1 MKKLSKRVWSTIV
14 LFGLV
19 GQIAWVI
26 ENMYFNLFLYNEIS
40 GDPNAIAWMVAAS
53 AATATLT
60 TIFMGA
66 LSDRVAKRKKFIA
79 IGYLLWGLVTLSF
92 AFISVDNVA
101 NYFGAADAVA
111 ATVVVVVAMDC
122 LMTFFGSTAN
132 DGAFNAWVTDTTDA
146 DSRGRVEGVLA
157 VLPLMALLLIFGG
170 FDGFVQ
176 QGDWPTFFLI
186 LGGLI
191 AVVGLLGFFLIQEPN
206 VVKSEQN
213 YGKTLIYGYL
223 PKTVKANPELYWTLA
238 TMGVFGI
245 ATQIYMPYFI
255 IYIQRYLGID
265 AYALLLGAVLLSAS
279 VVSMIVGRKITAK
292 NKNRF
297 FVPSLAV
304 MIAGLILL
312 FVSRSPV
319 LVGIAGF
326 VMMSGNLVLSASIAA
341 KVRDYTPLDKVG
353 HFQGVRMIFMVLIP
367 MIAGPFIGSAVISSA
382 NEFYLDLGVMKPVPT
397 PMIFLVSALV
407 SLLILLPLWKVFRTE
422 RKNGVL
428 S

>member
-1 MKKLSKRVWSTIV
+1 MKTLNKRVWSTIV
-14 LFGLV
+14 LFGLI

-101 NYFGAADAVA
+101 SFFGAADAVA

-132 DGAFNAWVTDTTDA
+132 DGAFNAWVTDTTNEEN
-146 DSRGRVEGVLA
+146 RGKVEGVLA
-157 VLPLMALLLIFGG
+157 VLPLMALLLIFGA

-191 AVVGLLGFFLIQEPN
+191 ALSGLLGFFLIQEPK
-206 VVKSEQN
+206 VVQSKQS

-223 PKTVKANPELYWTLA
+223 PKTIKAHPTLYLTLA

-265 AYALLLGAVLLSAS
+265 AYALLLGVVLLSAS

-292 NKNRF
+292 NKNKF
-297 FVPSLAV
+297 FVPSLGV
-304 MIAGLILL
+304 MILGLLLL
-312 FVSRSPV
+312 FLARNPV
-319 LVGIAGF
+319 LVGFAGF

-367 MIAGPFIGSAVISSA
+367 MVVGPFIGSNVIRSA
-382 NEFYLDLGVMKPVPT
+382 NQFYLDLGVMKPVPT
-397 PMIFLVSALV
+397 PSIFLVSAIV
-407 SLLILLPLWKVFRTE
+407 SLLVAFPLFFVFRKEATKE
-422 RKNGVL
+422 NAA
-428 S
+428 

>member
-1 MKKLSKRVWSTIV
+1 MKKLSKRVWSTVV

-40 GDPNAIAWMVAAS
+40 GDPTAIAWMVAAS

-92 AFISVDNVA
+92 AFISVDNVTR
-101 NYFGAADAVA
+101 FFPAADAVA
-111 ATVVVVVAMDC
+111 ATVLVVVLMDC

-132 DGAFNAWVTDTTDA
+132 DGAFNAWVTDVTDN
-146 DSRGRVEGVLA
+146 DTRGKVETVLA

-176 QGDWPTFFLI
+176 QGDWAAFFLI

-191 AVVGLLGFFLIQEPN
+191 ALIGLVGFFLIEEPK
-206 VVKSEQN
+206 VVKSKQN
-213 YGKTLIYGYL
+213 YAQTLVYGYL
-223 PKTVKANPELYWTLA
+223 PKTIKAHPALYLTLA

-265 AYALLLGAVLLSAS
+265 AYAVLLGVVLLGASI
-279 VVSMIVGRKITAK
+279 VSMLVGRKITAK
-292 NKNRF
+292 NKNQF
-297 FVPSLAV
+297 FLPSLGV

-312 FVSRSPV
+312 FLFRNTV
-319 LVGIAGF
+319 LVGVAGF
-326 VMMSGNLVLSASIAA
+326 VMMSGNLLLSASIGA

-367 MIAGPFIGSAVISSA
+367 MIVGPFIGSSVIRSA
-382 NEFYLDLGVMKPVPT
+382 NEFYMDLGVLKPVPT
-397 PMIFLVSALV
+397 PTIFLVSALI
-407 SLLILLPLWKVFRTE
+407 SLLVAVPLLLVFRKE
-422 RKNGVL
+422 KQEEKPA
-428 S
+428 